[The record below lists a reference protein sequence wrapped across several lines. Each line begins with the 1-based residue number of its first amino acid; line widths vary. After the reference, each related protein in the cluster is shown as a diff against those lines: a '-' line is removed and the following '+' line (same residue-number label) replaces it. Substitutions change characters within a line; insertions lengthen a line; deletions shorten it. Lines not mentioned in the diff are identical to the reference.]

1 MASHIEEI
9 VIAPAQTLTVATG
22 NGIVVPR
29 VIANAGSWPT
39 TFADVGRPST

>member
-9 VIAPAQTLTVATG
+9 VVAPTQTLTVATG

-29 VIANAGSWPT
+29 AIADAGSSPT
-39 TFADVGRPST
+39 TFGDVGRPST